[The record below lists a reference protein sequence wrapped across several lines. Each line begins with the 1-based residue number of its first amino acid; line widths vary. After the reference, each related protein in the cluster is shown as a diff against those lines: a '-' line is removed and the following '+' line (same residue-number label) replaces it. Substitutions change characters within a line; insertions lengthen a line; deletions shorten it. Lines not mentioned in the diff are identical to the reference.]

1 MNSTLIRAFLLQRF
15 TSPMRLG
22 LTSLFTFFP
31 LVGVALS
38 GELSLLAGI
47 AGPLAVLYAAGAI
60 GQDVSSGTLQLL
72 LVRPVSRPSYVL
84 HRWLGAML
92 AALAVVLMTI
102 LCAVLLLFLRG
113 TPPDAMAL
121 ARLMLEAITAIAGHS
136 AVIVMLSSLVGGL
149 GDLALYAASLFVAQM
164 FVVLATWKQWP
175 WLMRACNEVQ
185 GLLGAKMSWAWL
197 GSGMTPSAF
206 DIVSWGSTI
215 TLALAVA
222 IAVMN
227 RKELSYA
234 SG

>member
-1 MNSTLIRAFLLQRF
+1 MNATLIRAFLLQRF

-31 LVGVALS
+31 LVGVVLS

-72 LVRPVSRPSYVL
+72 LVRPVSRPAYVL
-84 HRWLGAML
+84 HRWLGAMF

-113 TPPDAMAL
+113 TPPDAPAL
-121 ARLMLEAITAIAGHS
+121 ARLLLEAITAIAGHS

-164 FVVLATWKQWP
+164 FVVLATWKQWT

-185 GLLGAKMSWAWL
+185 GVLGAKMSWAWL
-197 GSGMTPSAF
+197 GTGMAPSAF
-206 DIVSWGSTI
+206 DIVSWASTI
-215 TLALAVA
+215 TLSLAVA

>member
-1 MNSTLIRAFLLQRF
+1 MNTTLIRAFLLQRF

-72 LVRPVSRPSYVL
+72 LVRPVTRPAYVL

-92 AALAVVLMTI
+92 AALAVVLTTV

-113 TPPDAMAL
+113 TPPEAVAL
-121 ARLMLEAITAIAGHS
+121 ARLLLEAVTAIAGHS
-136 AVIVMLSSLVGGL
+136 AVMVMLSSLVGGV
-149 GDLALYAASLFVAQM
+149 GDVALYAASLFVAQM
-164 FVVLATWKQWP
+164 FVVLATWKQWT
-175 WLMRACNEVQ
+175 WLLRACNEVQ
-185 GLLGAKMSWAWL
+185 GVLGAKMSWAWL
-197 GSGMTPSAF
+197 GTGMAPSAF
-206 DIVSWGSTI
+206 DIVSWASTI

>member
-1 MNSTLIRAFLLQRF
+1 MNSTLLRSFLLQRF

-31 LVGVALS
+31 LVGVLLS

-72 LVRPVSRPSYVL
+72 LVRPVTRPSYVL

-92 AALAVVLMTI
+92 AALAVVLMTTV
-102 LCAVLLLFLRG
+102 CAVLLLFLRG
-113 TPPDAMAL
+113 TPPEAL
-121 ARLMLEAITAIAGHS
+121 AVSRLLLEAITAIAGHS
-136 AVIVMLSSLVGGL
+136 AVMVMLSTLVGGV
-149 GDLALYAASLFVAQM
+149 GDLALYASSLFVTQM
-164 FVVLATWKQWP
+164 FVLLATLKQWP
-175 WLMRACNEVQ
+175 ALMRACNEVQ
-185 GLLGAKMSWAWL
+185 GALGAKLSWAWL
-197 GSGMTPSAF
+197 GTGMAPSAF
-206 DIVSWGSTI
+206 AIVSWVSTI

-222 IAVMN
+222 ITVMN